1 MAAAELYP
9 PMPNH
14 VVIAIADAL
23 GATDTG
29 LTGAEIG
36 RTLARARIVDLQ
48 PQATKRHRLAA
59 ALLERQSQDR
69 AANCIIRFITE
80 AMGIGQYLQ
89 YPDRFEQ
96 LRQNLDPALS
106 LAGFYLR
113 DDGRMGRR
121 KTTAKTLDDVAALT
135 GRLTV
140 ELERRG
146 VHEQVLRYCREE
158 LLRRSTFHA
167 VSEASKGVCD
177 RLRSMT
183 GLTSDGTELVEECFS
198 TRDRRPLVRINDFET
213 KSEASEHTGFANLL
227 KGVIGTFPTP
237 PRTLRAWPGPSQSPT
252 SRTYSAPCPTYTVA
266 STALSCDGRTP
277 EDRLGSP
284 QARLG
289 SREVRRSF

>member
-1 MAAAELYP
+1 
-9 PMPNH
+9 MPNH

-36 RTLARARIVDLQ
+36 RTLARARIADLQ

-113 DDGRMGRR
+113 VDGRMGRR
-121 KTTAKTLDDVAALT
+121 KTAARTLDDVAALT

-167 VSEASKGVCD
+167 VSEATKGVCD
-177 RLRSMT
+177 RLRGMT
-183 GLTSDGTELVEECFS
+183 GLTSDGTELVDECFS

-227 KGVIGTFPTP
+227 KGVIGTFRNPTAHA
-237 PRTLRAWPGPSQSPT
+237 PRLAWPVSEPD
-252 SRTYSAPCPTYTVA
+252 AADVF
-266 STALSCDGRTP
+266 STLSYLHRRL
-277 EDRLGSP
+277 DR
-284 QARLG
+284 AV
-289 SREVRRSF
+289 VRRSNS